1 MTDFVPI
8 DPDIDLHEPEQRAEL
23 RRHPLTVLG
32 TISIGG
38 ALGALARYGLGVAF
52 PAPAAGF
59 PWTTFSI
66 NAAGCLLIGILMVLV
81 TEAWPTQVL
90 VRPFVGVG
98 ILGGFT
104 TFSTYVVDIQRLLN
118 HRVPLTALAYLLAT
132 AVAAIAAAA
141 AGLRIGRAAV
151 RLKKVIR

>member
-1 MTDFVPI
+1 M
-8 DPDIDLHEPEQRAEL
+8 AA
-23 RRHPLTVLG
+23 RRLSGSGAGRWVSASKQTATVRHRDS
-32 TISIGG
+32 TSSASRIS
-38 ALGALARYGLGVAF
+38 
-52 PAPAAGF
+52 
-59 PWTTFSI
+59 
-66 NAAGCLLIGILMVLV
+66 
-81 TEAWPTQVL
+81 EASVIEVWPTQVL